1 MLESDKSQRRA
12 HELLPRHT
20 QLCLGTLIAN
30 NRTCDILADVEGKP
44 GPAHSKMQ
52 KDASWSGKKTNL
64 TSAVST

>member
-44 GPAHSKMQ
+44 GPARC
-52 KDASWSGKKTNL
+52 WLWL
-64 TSAVST
+64 TVNCKRMHHGAEKRQP